1 MGQLTIRSSGPSKVL
16 RQVAAIPSLYQA
28 WRKVRANRGA
38 PGVDAVSLQ
47 AFEQNLQPNLSEL
60 ARNLLNKTYEPLPAR
75 YVNVPK
81 SNGKDRELAIPTVRD
96 RIAQRAVLD
105 HIEPLI
111 EPLLLDCSYAFRPG
125 RSVEMAIQR
134 IIVARAQGFRWTV
147 DADIKDFFPSINH
160 RLLLQDLSRTI
171 DDSDTLRLIELWLD
185 AGVLD
190 GSRPSAR
197 WIKHWRSSI
206 AGANMAVR
214 DAVGNLLDE
223 FLSNRLGVERDLSFS
238 DPTNGQS
245 VLIDEEVISDSS
257 EISTSPRKSGFGRA
271 ATRRLLQD
279 GLLLAIAERAAL
291 RGAFAAKLLGIGGA
305 AFLLAAAAPAV
316 IRKLRETASPKTGAL
331 QGAPISPLLS
341 NIYLHPFDLTF
352 TEKGYRLVRYCDD
365 FLILCR
371 SEAEAQDALRF
382 VETSLQERLLQL
394 NPEKTRLV
402 TPDEEFDFLGYHFN
416 IDGSIIPP
424 PSVPEIV
431 TNKIVELADRYRMRI
446 AAQAQST
453 SQKTRRIVTS
463 VGDWIKKNESQ

>member
-1 MGQLTIRSSGPSKVL
+1 ML
-16 RQVAAIPSLYQA
+16 RQVASLPSLYQA

-38 PGVDAVSLQ
+38 AGIDAISLQ

-60 ARNLLNKTYEPLPAR
+60 ARNLLNRTYEPLPAR

-96 RIAQRAVLD
+96 RVAQRAVLD
-105 HIEPLI
+105 CIELLC
-111 EPLLLDCSYAFRPG
+111 EPQLLDCSFAFRPG

-160 RLLLQDLSRTI
+160 GLLIEDLSSVI
-171 DDSDTLRLIELWLD
+171 EDNDILRLIRLWLD

-197 WIKHWRSSI
+197 WIAHWRDTL

-214 DAVGNLLDE
+214 DAVNNLLDE
-223 FLSNRLGVERDLSFS
+223 FLSNRLGAERGMAFS
-238 DPTNGQS
+238 GSVGGQS
-245 VLIDEEVISDSS
+245 ELVDEEVFSGSS
-257 EISTSPRKSGFGRA
+257 EISSVPRKSGFGRA
-271 ATRRLLQD
+271 ALARLIQD
-279 GLLLAIAERAAL
+279 GLLLAVAERAVL

-305 AFLLAAAAPAV
+305 AFLLAAAAPPV
-316 IRKLRETASPKTGAL
+316 IRKLRETAAPKTGAL

-341 NIYLHPFDLTF
+341 NIYLHPFDLAII
-352 TEKGYRLVRYCDD
+352 EKGYRLVRYCDD
-365 FLILCR
+365 FVILCG
-371 SEAEAQDALRF
+371 SEAEAHDALRF
-382 VETSLQERLLQL
+382 AGTSLQKRSLQL
-394 NPEKTRLV
+394 NTEKTGLV
-402 TPDEEFDFLGYHFN
+402 APDEEFDFLGYRFN
-416 IDGSIIPP
+416 TDGSITAP

-431 TNKIVELADRYRMRI
+431 TSKIVELANRYRRRV

-453 SQKTRRIVTS
+453 GQKTRKVVAS
-463 VGDWIKKNESQ
+463 FGDRLKKNPDE